1 MKILAVDTSSAVA
14 TCAITD
20 GDKLVAERILN
31 NKLTHSQTIMPM
43 IEGAFKESELSLC
56 DVDLFAVSNGPGSF
70 TGLRIGV
77 SCVKA
82 LAHSQNKPCA
92 AVSTLEAMAYNL
104 MYSPYLVCPIMDA
117 RRGEVYTALYRFC
130 GGTAETVIGDTALPI
145 SELCKRLQGLGEKVI
160 FLGDG
165 VPPHRE
171 YIENTLGDGAI
182 FAPSHLN
189 AQRASSLAYAALNK
203 EQIHY
208 SALSP
213 VYLRKSQAE
222 REYEERNGYN
232 NDSNRK

>member
-20 GDKLVAERILN
+20 GNKLVAERILN

-43 IEGAFKESELSLC
+43 IEDAFRECEMSIS
-56 DVDLFAVSNGPGSF
+56 DIDLFAVSNGPGSF

-77 SCVKA
+77 SSVKA

-104 MYSPYLVCPIMDA
+104 MYSQYLVCPIMDA
-117 RRGEVYTALYRFC
+117 RRGEVYAAVYRFSD
-130 GGTAETVIGDTALPI
+130 GAVNTVIADTALPV
-145 SELCKRLQGLGEKVI
+145 SELCEKLEKLKEKVI

-171 YIENTLGDGAI
+171 YIENSLGDSAI
-182 FAPSHLN
+182 FAPAHLN
-189 AQRASSLAYAALNK
+189 AQRASSLAYAAQNK
-203 EQIHY
+203 EYIHY
-208 SALSP
+208 SALTP

-222 REYEERNGYN
+222 REMEERKGN

>member
-14 TCAITD
+14 TCAIVD

-43 IEGAFKESELSLC
+43 IEGAFKESELSLSDI
-56 DVDLFAVSNGPGSF
+56 DVFAVSNGPGSF

-104 MYSPYLVCPIMDA
+104 MYSPYLVCPVMDA
-117 RRGEVYTALYRFC
+117 RRGEVYTALCRFKA
-130 GGTAETVIGDTALPI
+130 GAAETVLGDTALPVQV
-145 SELCKRLQGLGEKVI
+145 LCEKIRAIGEKVI

-165 VPPHRE
+165 VLPNRE
-171 YIENTLGDGAI
+171 YIENTLGSSAI
-182 FAPSHLN
+182 FAPAHLN
-189 AQRASSLAYAALNK
+189 AQRASSLAYASVNK
-203 EQIHY
+203 EKIHY
-208 SALSP
+208 GELSP

-222 REYEERNGYN
+222 REYEERKG
-232 NDSNRK
+232 KAGI